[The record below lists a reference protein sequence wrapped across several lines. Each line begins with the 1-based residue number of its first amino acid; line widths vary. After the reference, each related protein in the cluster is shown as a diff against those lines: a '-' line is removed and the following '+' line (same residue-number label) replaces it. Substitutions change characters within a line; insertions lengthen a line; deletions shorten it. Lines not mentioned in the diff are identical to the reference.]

1 VIRYKIEITKMTI
14 DKSLKVRR
22 GISRSRNV
30 LTRAERITRLQEQDR
45 WTEADGPL
53 GLPKVRVYKVV
64 LKKKKK
70 KKGDE
75 EGAATPVKGKAAKA
89 AAKPS
94 SDAKAKQTARR

>member
-1 VIRYKIEITKMTI
+1 MTI
-14 DKSLKVRR
+14 DKSLKIRK

-30 LTRAERITRLQEQDR
+30 LTRAERIGRLQDQDR
-45 WTEADGPL
+45 WTEEDGPL

-75 EGAATPVKGKAAKA
+75 EGDAATPVKGKAATKA
-89 AAKPS
+89 AAKPN